1 MQGAETIGFYIIR
14 NAESDLS
21 VKYLYY
27 AEPYRDQVF
36 TSIVEHILHLGNSC
50 FATRHTEL
58 ANYIAATKLFKSHK
72 IADISLSCPDS
83 FSLNP
88 SGSTQGGDGD
98 CFA

>member
-1 MQGAETIGFYIIR
+1 MQGAETVGFYIIR

-36 TSIVEHILHLGNSC
+36 TSIVEHILRLGNSC

-58 ANYIAATKLFKSHK
+58 ANFIAAMKLFKSHK
-72 IADISLSCPDS
+72 IADISLSCPKG